1 MQQPGIQIKASSFSS
16 CGAVWLHHDF
26 NRRLNSKLFSHI
38 SSLIPGTHIYIHSRW
53 DKIFTHIL
61 IFKWKYQKRIE
72 FNHQFMCAACQRN
85 SRVCLNKRM
94 QRCIW
99 QLECNKRRQLMIN
112 IVKSSFQNVTFCW
125 AQHQQFN
132 Y

>member
-16 CGAVWLHHDF
+16 CGAIWLHHDF
-26 NRRLNSKLFSHI
+26 NRSLNSKLFSRI
-38 SSLIPGTHIYIHSRW
+38 SSLIPRTHAHSRC

-61 IFKWKYQKRIE
+61 IFKCKYQEWIE
-72 FNHQFMCAACQRN
+72 FNHQFMCTACQRY
-85 SRVCLNKRM
+85 SRVCLNERM

-99 QLECNKRRQLMIN
+99 QLQYNKRRQLMIN